1 MLVTNYKFIVSFL
14 FLLMV
19 GALPSLLTINSEN
32 KSFSKGAMVYSIICI
47 LLCLR
52 QLKKT
57 LRVKKRIAYGAVL
70 IFFYFLMQ
78 HIFVGTWG
86 SKSYF
91 SIMAL
96 AIYILAAY
104 LASFELAKFD
114 SKIILKSCHCV
125 FYLMV
130 FLGFLHIITS
140 FSIGKSLGYKHG
152 QPMFPF
158 LEPSHYALYLG
169 AFLLIYSTTKS
180 SWSRRLIALA
190 AVTSIS
196 LLIPSTT
203 LLTFVVIAGLV
214 LISTLRAK
222 AAFFAFP
229 AIIIFALFGMNKIMS
244 NEYFSGRLALSSESS
259 NMTALVYLQ
268 GLQDAQNS
276 LKQTNGFGLGLQM
289 LGTQPPS
296 IYSSMIAKITGNVN
310 NEQNRDDGGFLAA
323 KVVAELGYLGIYL
336 IFAYILYCFKC
347 VRSIRRILLNNQLRE
362 NSLTVISYC
371 ITIAFSVEL
380 FVRSAGYFSPQV
392 FIFLISTFYILHHQK
407 SLTKRQLISR
417 KFEGG
422 QG

>member
-1 MLVTNYKFIVSFL
+1 MLATNYKFIVSFL

-19 GALPSLLTINSEN
+19 GALPSLITINSEN
-32 KSFSKGAMVYSIICI
+32 KSFATGAIAYSIICI

-57 LRVKKRIAYGAVL
+57 LRVKKRIAYGVAL
-70 IFFYFLMQ
+70 IFFYFLIQ

-86 SKSYF
+86 AKSYL
-91 SIMAL
+91 SIMVL
-96 AIYILAAY
+96 GIYILAAY
-104 LASFELAKFD
+104 LASFEVAKID
-114 SKIILKSCHCV
+114 SKIILKSCYCV

-130 FLGFLHIITS
+130 FLGFLHIFTS

-169 AFLLIYSTTKS
+169 SFLLIYSTTKS
-180 SWSRRLIALA
+180 SWSKRLIALA

-203 LLTFVVIAGLV
+203 LLTFVVITGLV

-229 AIIIFALFGMNKIMS
+229 AIIICALFGMNKIMS

-310 NEQNRDDGGFLAA
+310 SEQNRDDGGFLAA

-347 VRSIRRILLNNQLRE
+347 VRSIRRILLNKQLSS
-362 NSLTVISYC
+362 NSLSVISYC

-392 FIFLISTFYILHHQK
+392 FIFLISTFYILNHKK
-407 SLTKRQLISR
+407 SMTKQQFISH
-417 KFEGG
+417 KLEGG
-422 QG
+422 QR